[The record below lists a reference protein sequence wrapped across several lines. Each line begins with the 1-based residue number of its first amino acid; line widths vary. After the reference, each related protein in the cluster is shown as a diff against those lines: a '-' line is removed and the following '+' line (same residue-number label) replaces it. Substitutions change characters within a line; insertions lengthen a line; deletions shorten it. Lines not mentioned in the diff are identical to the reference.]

1 MTRNEWE
8 QIVLQET
15 VDQRLEWRAQGGFRL
30 ASTWSPPPFTR
41 PGARGNP
48 LTIHPVASN
57 LKLVI
62 ENVWQVGRYNLQ
74 FRFSV
79 STVLVVVRLRNRHAI
94 KCNSPTFICSKHQTR
109 ANRLVSLPV
118 LIFSLLFIVSLF
130 KSTSLSSVKKG
141 FSIWGSVCMY
151 ISISSDK
158 WHQLMLNLNSLFWVT
173 IFF

>member
-118 LIFSLLFIVSLF
+118 LIFFTFVYCFIIQIDEFVECQEGLLDMRIRLYVYINF
-130 KSTSLSSVKKG
+130 K
-141 FSIWGSVCMY
+141 W
-151 ISISSDK
+151 
-158 WHQLMLNLNSLFWVT
+158 
-173 IFF
+173 